1 MKILFPS
8 LLLIIACGTAF
19 ASPRQKPAVGGAQ
32 AATTPRRPP
41 QAKSQKEFN
50 DYNTAYA
57 ITGGAASEKAADD
70 FAARH
75 PESELRSILYSK
87 AAHEYQAENN
97 PGKMLAMAQ
106 KVLSL
111 DPDDTVAL
119 VLAATVLSDNLNDS
133 DQDREQKVE
142 QIRKDAS
149 RALQTVDSMVPP
161 NATPEQIATY
171 KNTLKSMAHS
181 ALGITNLKMKDD
193 AGAEQELK
201 TAAELGKAQPD
212 AYVWY
217 HLALAQDHQNK
228 YQEALASVTEALRH
242 TSANPDLAR
251 LAAGERD
258 RLLKLTGG
266 EAGPGNNSQPPR

>member
-1 MKILFPS
+1 M
-8 LLLIIACGTAF
+8 LLIIACGTAF
-19 ASPRQKPAVGGAQ
+19 ASPQQKPAVGGAQ
-32 AATTPRRPP
+32 ATTTPRRPP

-70 FAARH
+70 FAAHH

-149 RALQTVDSMVPP
+149 RALQTVDSMLPP

-251 LAAGERD
+251 LATGERD